1 MKVLVRNLSVLVVCL
16 FLSLFGVAQEK
27 LPQFLKHKV
36 KPGETMNSIAELY
49 NVNKQ
54 DMLLLNDFPEEV
66 FLETNQIILIRQLKD
81 GEEVTALP
89 ADYKTGKTTTTT
101 TKAAEPE
108 KKVTATTVVKKEE
121 QVKREE
127 PVNAEEPVVE
137 KKASVPVA
145 VNKAETVGPDGTK
158 YKVAE
163 SGYHTVEKGQTFYRI
178 ALIYG
183 LSVDELKAIN
193 NLSSTTISVGQKL
206 KVTK

>member
-1 MKVLVRNLSVLVVCL
+1 MKVLARSFFVLAALLVCSVY
-16 FLSLFGVAQEK
+16 SVAQER

-36 KPGETMNSIAELY
+36 KPGETMSSIAELY

-81 GEEVTALP
+81 NEEATPLP

-121 QVKREE
+121 PVKREE
-127 PVNAEEPVVE
+127 PVKTEIPVAE
-137 KKASVPVA
+137 KKTVAPVN

-163 SGYHTVEKGQTFYRI
+163 SGYHVVEKGQTFYRI

-193 NLSSTTISVGQKL
+193 NLSSTTVSVGQRL